1 MSKTSVCS
9 TATLLKSTVI
19 QEVESYN
26 GSFGLGSKRLVLQ
39 VIQRICS
46 QLLDPHLTFFLDEA
60 GLHETGMET
69 VVITDIGVLKITMQ
83 FRFPFL

>member
-1 MSKTSVCS
+1 
-9 TATLLKSTVI
+9 
-19 QEVESYN
+19 
-26 GSFGLGSKRLVLQ
+26 
-39 VIQRICS
+39 
-46 QLLDPHLTFFLDEA
+46 LDEA